1 MIIFLYGN
9 DSYRSRQKLREFKKK
24 FVREVD
30 KDENN
35 LLLLDGQNISAK
47 TIGEKLAS
55 GTLFARKK
63 MLIIEN
69 IFSNKSETIFT
80 DLLNYFEKNKSLT
93 ELNSSHIII
102 FIDNEVGK
110 NNQPSKIK
118 AKNLFTFLSKQKIVQ
133 EFELLNSNQVFSWLK
148 EEMVKQNKKI
158 SAKASQLLINMV
170 GNDLWRLNNEV
181 AKLTSRVE
189 QEEITEEQ
197 VREMVVDKFEENVFL
212 LVDAFG
218 ARQKAEAFKILEEQY
233 QADINEEYLL
243 SMLIRQFKL
252 ILQAKES
259 NGLASQLA
267 TNLKLPNF
275 VANKVLAQ
283 SRNFSNEEL
292 KQIISQLINLDYTKK
307 SGQGELKNG
316 ISLLLSSW

>member
-93 ELNSSHIII
+93 ELSSSHIII